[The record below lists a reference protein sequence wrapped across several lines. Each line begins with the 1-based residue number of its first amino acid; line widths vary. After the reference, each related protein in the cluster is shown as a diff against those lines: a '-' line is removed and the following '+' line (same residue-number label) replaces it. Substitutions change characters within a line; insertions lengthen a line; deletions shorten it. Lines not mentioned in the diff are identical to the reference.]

1 VHVSCVLVVIVIV
14 TSLLGEELMVY
25 SAVEMENVFVT
36 NVNVRYVLFTLG
48 IAKCSLC
55 VCVCV

>member
-1 VHVSCVLVVIVIV
+1 MHVSCVLVVIVIV

-48 IAKCSLC
+48 IAKCVCLC
-55 VCVCV
+55 V